1 MNKVVIIS
9 PSKYSLY
16 AICAAE
22 LLRRE
27 NIEIQAI
34 FVKELFSLRRFTSE
48 FSRDGT
54 RLLKKIWRKLI
65 LRKMAY
71 KPKPYQTILNLMKEK
86 GITDSSLDYLGKRT
100 GIPII
105 YCKDLNHEAAVNR
118 LKKISPDI
126 VVFTGGGLIR
136 EPLLAQA
143 GHGILNC
150 HMGVLPKY
158 RGMDVVEWPMI
169 EGNFETIGTTVHFM
183 DTGVDTGDIL
193 AIKKIAA
200 NANETTQELRERFE
214 PIMCL
219 EMVNTCVRF
228 LRGEIKR
235 KPQASKEGKQYFILH
250 DRLMEIAR
258 SRLARRS

>member
-27 NIEIQAI
+27 NIEVQAV
-34 FVKELFSLRRFTSE
+34 FVKTLFSLKRFTSE
-48 FSRDGT
+48 FSRDGS
-54 RLLKKIWRKLI
+54 RLLKKIWRKLV

-71 KPKPYQTILNLMKEK
+71 KPKPYQTILNLMRDH
-86 GITDSSLDYLGKRT
+86 GITDSSLDSLSKRT

-105 YCKDLNHEAAVNR
+105 YCKDLNNEESVNR
-118 LKKISPDI
+118 LKKLSPDI

-136 EPLLAQA
+136 EPLLAHA

-150 HMGVLPKY
+150 HMGILPKY

-169 EGNFETIGTTVHFM
+169 EGNFESIGTTVHFM

-193 AIKKIAA
+193 TIRKI
-200 NANETTQELRERFE
+200 NANSSETTQELRERFE

-219 EMVNTCVRF
+219 EMVNACIRF
-228 LRGEIKR
+228 LRGEITR
-235 KPQASKEGKQYFILH
+235 QPQASDDGRQYFILH
-250 DRLMEIAR
+250 DRLMKIAR
-258 SRLARRS
+258 SRLARKS